1 VPLTRL
7 PDDIK
12 GREVRDWLRPSTMN
26 YALGS
31 YCSHRDLIGI
41 ARRAFRSGVCFAGP
55 NRYLNARRSAR
66 PVDLYL

>member
-41 ARRAFRSGVCFAGP
+41 ARRAFRVG
-55 NRYLNARRSAR
+55 SAL
-66 PVDLYL
+66 PAPIVT